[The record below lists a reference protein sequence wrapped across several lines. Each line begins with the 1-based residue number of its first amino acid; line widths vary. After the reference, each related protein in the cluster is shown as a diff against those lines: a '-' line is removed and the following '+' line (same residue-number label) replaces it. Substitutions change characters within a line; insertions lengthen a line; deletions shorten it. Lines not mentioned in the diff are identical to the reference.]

1 MPVEPQR
8 TIDRE
13 TLAALAAPARRKAAA
28 ELRRARKLL
37 DNLHGD
43 LEKHGNPN
51 VWKRYGDLLLANI
64 ATATRDDDTILVV
77 DYFDAEAPTIEIPGE
92 ARRPL
97 NEIAEEYFRKY
108 TKARNGLRVIE
119 DRVIET
125 QKKIANVEGKIARI
139 DAAIESVDEV
149 YIRTLLEPPKKLQPQ
164 VSKKRKAEVA
174 FKGARWF
181 ISSDG
186 FEVLVGKKAID
197 NDFLTFRVA
206 RSLEMWLHAAD
217 YPGSHVIIRNP
228 QKKDVPDRTLI
239 EAAELAAFYSDAR
252 ELEKAAVNYTQRKFV
267 NKPRKAAPGLVSL
280 ASHRTIMVK
289 PQITAKKRK
298 ISYCSLITL
307 PRVSWSLVDTLGP

>member
-1 MPVEPQR
+1 MPVEQQQPL
-8 TIDRE
+8 DRE

-37 DNLHGD
+37 DNLRGD
-43 LEKHGNPN
+43 LEKHGDPDL
-51 VWKRYGDLLLANI
+51 WKKYGDLLLANI
-64 ATATRDDDTILVV
+64 ATATRDGDTIGVV
-77 DYFDAEAPTIEIPGE
+77 DYFDSEAPKIDIPGE

-119 DRVIET
+119 DRASET
-125 QKKIANVEGKIARI
+125 EKKIANVEGKLTRI
-139 DAAIESVDEV
+139 DAAIESGDEEF
-149 YIRTLLEPPKKLQPQ
+149 IRSLIEPPKKPQPP

-181 ISSDG
+181 TSSDG
-186 FEVLVGKKAID
+186 FEILVGKKAVD

-228 QKKDVPDRTLI
+228 QKKDIPDRTLI

-289 PQITAKKRK
+289 PQITAKKK
-298 ISYCSLITL
+298 E
-307 PRVSWSLVDTLGP
+307 V